1 MTDPAESSAVPPA
14 ESPHLRRQRVRWLA
28 SLAGAARGRQRL
40 AAAAISLSGAL
51 LIVQAGAIAW
61 LLQALLVERVAL
73 APSLPAFAVLALV
86 LVVRALL
93 GACAQRAA
101 GDVADAAKFELR
113 RRVYRRL
120 LQRGPLWLR
129 GQRNGELGEL
139 LLAHGDALDGYY
151 AGYQPARLEVSVVP
165 VLILLAVGWSDWV
178 VGLLLLFTA
187 PLVPIFMMLVGWG
200 AEAAGRRQLRELA
213 RMGGHFADRL
223 KGLGLLRLYGRG
235 EDELRGIAAAA
246 EGVRERTLKVLRI
259 AFLSSTVLEFF
270 ASVSVAM
277 VAMYLGLSYLGMIAL
292 HAAVPTLGVGVF
304 CLLLAPEFYA
314 PLRRLAAHY
323 HDRANALAAAAEVE
337 RLLGELPDAVASVS
351 RPGAAA
357 AAPATVQGES
367 PVLPAAPLPV
377 APGDSTCSSAS
388 TAAGDAMAPGESA
401 TPATPALPAMPAA
414 PAAPT
419 APEQP
424 LLRVEGLTL
433 RPQGARC
440 DALQELSFSLQPGQ
454 RLALVGPSGSGKST
468 LLEALAGWLPPR
480 AGRVQLR
487 PGLRVGYAGQ
497 RPYLFHGSIAD
508 NLRLAAPQASAAQLQ
523 AAAEAAQ
530 VMRFAARLPLGLDTL
545 IGERGFGL
553 SGGEARRIGLAR
565 LLLRDPELL
574 LLDEPTAFLDPDTE
588 AELLRTLA
596 AFSHGRSVIVATHSE
611 AAIRWADR
619 VLRLPARIGA
629 EDAIGAAP

>member
-1 MTDPAESSAVPPA
+1 
-14 ESPHLRRQRVRWLA
+14 
-28 SLAGAARGRQRL
+28 QRL
-40 AAAAISLSGAL
+40 AAAAISASGAL

-61 LLQALLVERVAL
+61 LVQALLVERRDLAQAL
-73 APSLPAFAVLALV
+73 PVFGLLALMLV
-86 LVVRALL
+86 LRAGL
-93 GACAQRAA
+93 GAAAQRAA
-101 GDVADAAKFELR
+101 GDVADAAKLELR
-113 RRVYRRL
+113 RRVYRQL

-151 AGYQPARLEVSVVP
+151 AGYRPARWEVSVVP
-165 VLILLAVGWSDWV
+165 LLIVLAVAWSDWV
-178 VGLLLLFTA
+178 VGLILLFTA

-235 EDELRGIAAAA
+235 DDELRGIAAAA

-270 ASVSVAM
+270 ASVSVAI
-277 VAMYLGLSYLGMIAL
+277 VALYLGLSYLGMIAL
-292 HAAVPTLGVGVF
+292 HGSVPTLGTGVF

-337 RLLGELPDAVASVS
+337 RLLESLPQ
-351 RPGAAA
+351 
-357 AAPATVQGES
+357 AT
-367 PVLPAAPLPV
+367 
-377 APGDSTCSSAS
+377 D
-388 TAAGDAMAPGESA
+388 
-401 TPATPALPAMPAA
+401 A
-414 PAAPT
+414 PAAHAEGGAVSSDAT
-419 APEQP
+419 AEATPIVAPSPSAAREVP
-424 LLRVEGLTL
+424 LLQARALHL
-433 RPQGARC
+433 RPLGARC
-440 DALQELSFSLQPGQ
+440 DAVQGLDVDLHAGQ

-480 AGRVQLR
+480 AGTLQVRK
-487 PGLRVGYAGQ
+487 GLRIGYAGQ

-508 NLRLAAPQASAAQLQ
+508 NLRLADPHASAAQLH

-530 VMRFAARLPLGLDTL
+530 VLRFAARLPQGLDTP

-574 LLDEPTAFLDPDTE
+574 LLDEPTAFLDADTE
-588 AELLRTLA
+588 ADLLRTLA
-596 AFSHGRSVIVATHSE
+596 DFARGRSVIVATHSE
-611 AAIRWADR
+611 AAMRWADT
-619 VLRLPARIGA
+619 VLRLPARNASAATQGA
-629 EDAIGAAP
+629 QP